1 MPKKGTDPIQIT
13 LRSMTPEFQARSAA
27 AKKGWKTRREN
38 LKQKQ
43 TPQERRSAAAK
54 KGWETRRRK
63 TPEFQR
69 RSAAAKK
76 GWDTRRRK
84 NTEEQGGPVQSD
96 QVLQAVLKL
105 IFDWEPD
112 DDWKP
117 VTVERKRNDKDDLAR
132 VLADEISSSGRD
144 VVARRLEENPESLEY
159 ANKVLYAYE
168 DRETT
173 SAFARFVSVLR
184 GRTLTVN
191 ESKDINEALSSEEKA
206 EADAELEFLGVF

>member
-1 MPKKGTDPIQIT
+1 MAKKGTDPIQLT
-13 LRSMTPEFQARSAA
+13 LRSMSPEFQARSAA

-76 GWDTRRRK
+76 GWETRRRK
-84 NTEEQGGPVQSD
+84 KMEEQGGPVQTD
-96 QVLQAVLKL
+96 KVLMAVLDL
-105 IFDWEPD
+105 IRNWAPD
-112 DDWKP
+112 PSWRS
-117 VTVERKRNDKDDLAR
+117 VTVERKREDKDNLSNTISN
-132 VLADEISSSGRD
+132 EIISSGYD
-144 VVARRLEENPESLEY
+144 VVARRLEENPESLGY
-159 ANKVLYAYE
+159 ANHVLYDYE
-168 DRETT
+168 DKTT
-173 SAFARFVSVLR
+173 TAEFAKFISVLK
-184 GRTLTVN
+184 GRPVN
-191 ESKDINEALSSEEKA
+191 ADESKKINNALSSEEKA

>member
-1 MPKKGTDPIQIT
+1 MPKKGTDPIQLT
-13 LRSMTPEFQARSAA
+13 LRSMSAEFQARSAA

-76 GWDTRRRK
+76 GWETRRRK
-84 NTEEQGGPVQSD
+84 KMEEQGGPVQSD

-105 IFDWEPD
+105 IADWEPD
-112 DDWKP
+112 DKWKSE
-117 VTVERKRNDKDDLAR
+117 TIERKRENKNELAR
-132 VLADEISSSGRD
+132 VLADEIASAGRD
-144 VVARRLEENPESLEY
+144 VVARRLEEHPESLEY
-159 ANKVLYAYE
+159 ANTVLYAYE
-168 DRETT
+168 DRET
-173 SAFARFVSVLR
+173 SAAFAKFVAVLR
-184 GRTLTVN
+184 GRPLTVD
-191 ESKDINEALSSEEKA
+191 ESKKINEALSSEEKA

>member
-1 MPKKGTDPIQIT
+1 MAKKGTDPIQLT
-13 LRSMTPEFQARSAA
+13 LRSITPEFQARSAA

-63 TPEFQR
+63 APEFQR

-76 GWDTRRRK
+76 GWETRRRK
-84 NTEEQGGPVQSD
+84 KKEEEGGPVQSD

-105 IFDWEPD
+105 IADWEPD
-112 DDWKP
+112 DNWKSE
-117 VTVERKRNDKDDLAR
+117 TITRKREDKNELAR
-132 VLADEISSSGRD
+132 VLSDEISSSGRD

-159 ANKVLYAYE
+159 ANTVLYAYE
-168 DRETT
+168 DRETST
-173 SAFARFVSVLR
+173 AFAKFVAVLR
-184 GRTLTVN
+184 GRPLTVD
-191 ESKDINEALSSEEKA
+191 ESKKINEALTSEEKA